1 MSKPDLRKRKEQ
13 PVVIVGTILGSVFL
27 AGAGTILFLYRNF
40 APRADVQEVKESI
53 REFDNRVRTLEIT
66 SREMGV
72 TIEGLRQ
79 ATLSGVRVIQRR
91 PPQQVSGVG
100 TTPPDVEMFRVAPYY
115 DPSGL
120 MGDTGDVAVA
130 ASPEDVVRFN
140 YETKGRG
147 PHEWDWKFVN
157 GVRNPNPAKFAGV
170 MWLNPPN
177 AWGDL
182 PECGYDLRR
191 FRGTVV
197 WEARSIGGRV
207 NVEFLIGGVTWLWK
221 QDEHGKWFRSPAPY
235 GDSMPRISLG
245 IRSLSEEWQPFEASL
260 SDLPEENFTRV
271 VGAFGWTAS
280 WSNNAVESNDEGTA
294 PVEPKKLTFEIR
306 DLRYKKETGQ

>member
-100 TTPPDVEMFRVAPYY
+100 TTTQNVRAEIFM
-115 DPSGL
+115 
-120 MGDTGDVAVA
+120 
-130 ASPEDVVRFN
+130 ASAMSLSRP
-140 YETKGRG
+140 YETR
-147 PHEWDWKFVN
+147 
-157 GVRNPNPAKFAGV
+157 
-170 MWLNPPN
+170 
-177 AWGDL
+177 
-182 PECGYDLRR
+182 
-191 FRGTVV
+191 
-197 WEARSIGGRV
+197 
-207 NVEFLIGGVTWLWK
+207 
-221 QDEHGKWFRSPAPY
+221 
-235 GDSMPRISLG
+235 SLG
-245 IRSLSEEWQPFEASL
+245 RHACRFALL
-260 SDLPEENFTRV
+260 SDSIVTSR
-271 VGAFGWTAS
+271 
-280 WSNNAVESNDEGTA
+280 
-294 PVEPKKLTFEIR
+294 
-306 DLRYKKETGQ
+306 